1 MQAGTNLCACP
12 SESKVKLKNSPTTLL
27 SALLI
32 AIIPKCPFCILAYS
46 SAITVCST
54 KAIVHTTGWA
64 SYISISLA
72 LVTLFIV
79 LFNFKGTRTIVAA
92 SLILIGTIII
102 SYSELYSGQVSHYY
116 FGCAFLVIGAW
127 ANGSLLFFVKF
138 LKSTF
143 KEKADLSIHG

>member
-27 SALLI
+27 STLLI
-32 AIIPKCPFCILAYS
+32 AILPKCPFCIAAYS

-54 KAIVHTTGWA
+54 KALVHTTSWA

-79 LFNFKGTRTIVAA
+79 LYNYKGTRTIVAA
-92 SLILIGTIII
+92 SLISTGTIII
-102 SYSELYSGQVSHYY
+102 GYSELYSGQVSHYY
-116 FGCAFLVIGAW
+116 LGCVLLVIGAW
-127 ANGSLLFFVKF
+127 ANGSLLFVVKL

-143 KEKADLSIHG
+143 TKKAEVRIHG